1 MPREAELL
9 RENEAL
15 RARVLVLEAR
25 LSALEESSGRSSPTG
40 QSASMPPPAPRTPP
54 LTPPPPS
61 QPSLAPP
68 SLAPPPLPRRGSIG
82 AGGAWSTEQFIGRRI
97 VPFVGS
103 IAVLGAIAFLVH
115 YAYDIG
121 LIGRIAPMGRFAI
134 GVVLGILLLGAGEW
148 VRRRGA
154 PGAATGLDAAGIGSV
169 MVTVALGVFSLRVF
183 GPATGAAIA
192 AAAGVLGAA
201 WSVRSGSV
209 AVGVVALIGFL
220 GLPPAVGL
228 PAEQPRLAG
237 LLLALALATGLG
249 MHAIGGARFAA
260 VRYFALAA
268 TVLLGAV
275 VLGATASPLE
285 AFGFA
290 ILWWGIVV
298 GESTFA
304 ALRGA
309 SARGNVAMVA
319 LASSALVLVEVGAW
333 TTAAGVLSAVEL
345 LPASAGAL
353 LLALAA
359 LLRGFSLD
367 DGEAVDSSGGAR
379 VDPSVDSSVHSS
391 VHPSLDP
398 SRDPSAALDRSA
410 RAIGEACALLS
421 RASLAFG
428 VALAVGGLAFLVGDS
443 AKGIVVVAA
452 AVVCSVLVGRGAP
465 GRGTRVFALVAVL
478 LSWIGAITATV
489 VALGAPSVPAFA
501 SIPMPAAAPGGAA
514 VAVDLFWR
522 DGLGGL
528 ILCALALFGMLAR
541 TGGRIVGI
549 GAVPAALLAWCAAV
563 ALFVPSPEAC
573 VAIVLPAFVVGW
585 WRRAPLVPVV
595 VGLLLVAIAA
605 LVWTAGLV
613 GPMLD
618 GPLNSPMRS
627 ALMLPPCAVV
637 AMLVAA
643 HPALGFARRA
653 AMLVAVCAVGAACA
667 AVGLAFGAHTGHRG
681 IEAVLGASTVLALA
695 GVVAVLV
702 GRWRRSEPVV
712 DGGMIMSA
720 VSVAVGALLGLAW
733 LFETRPSGEVGAA
746 SVLGMIAATALA
758 AVVAIHAGRR
768 MGGPFAGRAVVVG
781 FACAAAA
788 GPLGALLAGVV
799 AGRPISPVVAV
810 GGLAAVGVAE
820 LLLGFRHR
828 IAPLR
833 WAGLWAFFLL
843 VARLFLVDLADAPV
857 LVRIGLLFVSGMV
870 LVGAGIVYARSA
882 LPSQPSR
889 RTDGGGSPDPRTRAP
904 DAAEHDAADPDAAEH
919 DSAASHPE
927 APHPD
932 RRNAE

>member
-61 QPSLAPP
+61 QPSLAQP

-379 VDPSVDSSVHSS
+379 VDLSVESS

-410 RAIGEACALLS
+410 RAIGEACAMLS

-478 LSWIGAITATV
+478 LSWIGVITATV

-501 SIPMPAAAPGGAA
+501 SIPMPAGAPGGAA

-573 VAIVLPAFVVGW
+573 VAIVLPAFAVGW
-585 WRRAPLVPVV
+585 WRSAPLVPVV

-904 DAAEHDAADPDAAEH
+904 DAAERDAADPDAAEH

>member
-61 QPSLAPP
+61 QPSPSQP
-68 SLAPPPLPRRGSIG
+68 SLSPPPLPRRGPIG

-379 VDPSVDSSVHSS
+379 VDPSVHSS
-391 VHPSLDP
+391 VHP

-410 RAIGEACALLS
+410 RAIGEACAMLS

-501 SIPMPAAAPGGAA
+501 SIPMPAGAPGGAA

>member
-379 VDPSVDSSVHSS
+379 VDPSVDSSVHPS
-391 VHPSLDP
+391 VDP
-398 SRDPSAALDRSA
+398 SRDPSAALDRAA
-410 RAIGEACALLS
+410 RAIGEACAMLS

-573 VAIVLPAFVVGW
+573 VAIVLPACAVAW

-643 HPALGFARRA
+643 HPALGFARRV

-695 GVVAVLV
+695 GVVAVQV

-820 LLLGFRHR
+820 LLFGFRHR